1 MVGVSPPS
9 LFFLLPPG
17 PDGAF
22 FRRRGLF
29 YSLWYNR
36 KVSRQRPRLDV
47 TLPAAIVARVA
58 ELARER
64 EETRSRIVE
73 ELLAAGLIEYDRR
86 VGAEEG

>member
-1 MVGVSPPS
+1 M
-9 LFFLLPPG
+9 
-17 PDGAF
+17 
-22 FRRRGLF
+22 
-29 YSLWYNR
+29 
-36 KVSRQRPRLDV
+36 